1 METYLRNLKCYI
13 LFIELNT
20 TNISSTLESGVDEQL
35 IFNVWD
41 TLLTIELPDPSWVSY
56 QINEMKILAYMELSS
71 LLEYCNLTSYLYY
84 YVYILS

>member
-1 METYLRNLKCYI
+1 MYI

-20 TNISSTLESGVDEQL
+20 TNISSTLESGVDKQL

-56 QINEMKILAYMELSS
+56 QIN
-71 LLEYCNLTSYLYY
+71 
-84 YVYILS
+84 

>member
-1 METYLRNLKCYI
+1 MYI

-20 TNISSTLESGVDEQL
+20 TNISLTLESGVDEQL

-56 QINEMKILAYMELSS
+56 KINEMK
-71 LLEYCNLTSYLYY
+71 LLKWNCQ
-84 YVYILS
+84 VI